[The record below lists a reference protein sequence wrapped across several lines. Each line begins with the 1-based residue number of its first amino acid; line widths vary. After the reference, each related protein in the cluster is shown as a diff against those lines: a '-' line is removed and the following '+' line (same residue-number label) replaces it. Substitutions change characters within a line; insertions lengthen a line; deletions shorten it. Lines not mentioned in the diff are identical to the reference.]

1 MAAEPSSVSEL
12 ELGHVL
18 FMDIVGYSKL
28 LIDEQTDLSRQLN
41 QIVRNTEQVRSAE
54 AKGKLIRLPTGDGM
68 ALVFFTNP
76 QAPMQC
82 AVEISRALRERPTIK
97 LRMGIHSGPV
107 NAVADVNERENVAGI
122 GINMAQRVMDC
133 GDAGHILLSKRVA
146 EDLAQYGR
154 WRSQLHELGEV
165 EVKHGVKVGIVNFY
179 ADNIG
184 NAALPEKIASKRK
197 EQASVS
203 KSEQARARAKRRGLE
218 LILLLAAILIIGLSI
233 FAYRASRKAMTA
245 TTPSIADAI
254 PEKSIAVLPFENLS
268 MEKENAFFA
277 DGIQDDV
284 LTSLTKIADLKVI
297 SRTSVMQYRGTTRNL
312 REIAQALGV
321 NHILEGTVR
330 RDGNRALVSVQ
341 LIDARN
347 DRHIWA
353 QRYDRTIADAIGL
366 QGELA
371 TQIATELQ
379 AKLTSAEKTSLGTK
393 PTNNPEAYVVYLRA
407 LDYEE
412 NADVPFSEYNTTL
425 NQLYA
430 QAIALDPKFALAYA
444 RASMNY
450 SNQFWQTHEL
460 ALKAKARNLAEEA
473 LRLSPALGEAHL
485 ALGVYFDL
493 VELDYSAALD
503 QFAIAL
509 TALPNNVEV
518 LQYRAKIYR
527 RHGRWREAIAG
538 FEQARSLNP
547 LVDPFQLVRTLWAV
561 RDWPATASA
570 IKRNLERQSPD
581 VPYPKIG
588 LAQIEIVTHSN
599 LAAARAE
606 LRKIPAGVD
615 PDGEV
620 TLANWNLSMLE
631 RDWPTA
637 EKCLADFPAEEFPD
651 AWSEEFLSGPDRA
664 RPRRR
669 GIGAYSF

>member
-1 MAAEPSSVSEL
+1 MEGNVKAPVEL
-12 ELGHVL
+12 AIGHVL
-18 FMDIVGYSKL
+18 FIDIVGYSKL
-28 LIDEQTDLSRQLN
+28 LTSEQRERQQELN
-41 QIVRNTEQVRSAE
+41 RTVRETEQFQAAE
-54 AKGKLIRLPTGDGM
+54 AAGKLVRVPTGDGM
-68 ALVFFTNP
+68 VLAFFTSP
-76 QAPMQC
+76 DAPLRC
-82 AVEISRALRERPTIK
+82 AVAISHALQGTKQLP

-107 NAVADVNERENVAGI
+107 DPVEDVNDKPNLAGA
-122 GINMAQRVMDC
+122 GVNMAQRVMNC
-133 GDAGHILLSKRVA
+133 GDAGHILLSARA
-146 EDLAQYGR
+146 ADDLAQHAE
-154 WRSQLHELGEV
+154 WKAQLHELGEV

-179 ADNIG
+179 TDNIG

-284 LTSLTKIADLKVI
+284 LTSL
-297 SRTSVMQYRGTTRNL
+297 

-379 AKLTSAEKTSLGTK
+379 AKLTPAEKTSLETK
-393 PTNNPEAYVVYLRA
+393 PTNHPDAYVIYLRA

-412 NADVPFSEYNTTL
+412 NAETSPAEYYAIV

-430 QAIALDPKFALAYA
+430 QAIALDPKFAL
-444 RASMNY
+444 
-450 SNQFWQTHEL
+450 
-460 ALKAKARNLAEEA
+460 
-473 LRLSPALGEAHL
+473 
-485 ALGVYFDL
+485 
-493 VELDYSAALD
+493 
-503 QFAIAL
+503 
-509 TALPNNVEV
+509 
-518 LQYRAKIYR
+518 
-527 RHGRWREAIAG
+527 
-538 FEQARSLNP
+538 
-547 LVDPFQLVRTLWAV
+547 
-561 RDWPATASA
+561 
-570 IKRNLERQSPD
+570 
-581 VPYPKIG
+581 
-588 LAQIEIVTHSN
+588 
-599 LAAARAE
+599 
-606 LRKIPAGVD
+606 
-615 PDGEV
+615 
-620 TLANWNLSMLE
+620 
-631 RDWPTA
+631 
-637 EKCLADFPAEEFPD
+637 
-651 AWSEEFLSGPDRA
+651 
-664 RPRRR
+664 
-669 GIGAYSF
+669 

>member
-41 QIVRNTEQVRSAE
+41 QIVRNTEQVQSAE

-179 ADNIG
+179 TDNIG

-297 SRTSVMQYRGTTRNL
+297 SRTSVMHYRGTTRNL

-407 LDYEE
+407 LDYEQ

-527 RHGRWREAIAG
+527 RQGRWREAIAG

-547 LVDPFQLVRTLWAV
+547 LVDPL
-561 RDWPATASA
+561 ATGAHVVGSA
-570 IKRNLERQSPD
+570 
-581 VPYPKIG
+581 
-588 LAQIEIVTHSN
+588 
-599 LAAARAE
+599 
-606 LRKIPAGVD
+606 
-615 PDGEV
+615 
-620 TLANWNLSMLE
+620 
-631 RDWPTA
+631 
-637 EKCLADFPAEEFPD
+637 
-651 AWSEEFLSGPDRA
+651 
-664 RPRRR
+664 
-669 GIGAYSF
+669 

>member
-41 QIVRNTEQVRSAE
+41 QIVRNTEQVQSAE

-107 NAVADVNERENVAGI
+107 NVVADVNERENVAGI

-179 ADNIG
+179 ADNIA

-245 TTPSIADAI
+245 TAPSVAEAI

-407 LDYEE
+407 LDYEQ

-450 SNQFWQTHEL
+450 SKQFWQTH
-460 ALKAKARNLAEEA
+460 A
-473 LRLSPALGEAHL
+473 
-485 ALGVYFDL
+485 
-493 VELDYSAALD
+493 ELD
-503 QFAIAL
+503 
-509 TALPNNVEV
+509 
-518 LQYRAKIYR
+518 R
-527 RHGRWREAIAG
+527 R
-538 FEQARSLNP
+538 LKNYT
-547 LVDPFQLVRTLWAV
+547 V
-561 RDWPATASA
+561 
-570 IKRNLERQSPD
+570 
-581 VPYPKIG
+581 
-588 LAQIEIVTHSN
+588 
-599 LAAARAE
+599 LAAFNVKLLLLFTFYACH
-606 LRKIPAGVD
+606 LHS
-615 PDGEV
+615 
-620 TLANWNLSMLE
+620 TSQ
-631 RDWPTA
+631 
-637 EKCLADFPAEEFPD
+637 
-651 AWSEEFLSGPDRA
+651 LSGLC
-664 RPRRR
+664 
-669 GIGAYSF
+669 I